1 MTSFKIYNMYLQTAI
16 NIEKC
21 TALLNVLLYV
31 HLYSYNNEY
40 FSSVILNLRV
50 MDELQM
56 TYGSLNK
63 QNCVL
68 GHT

>member
-1 MTSFKIYNMYLQTAI
+1 MHSSL
-16 NIEKC
+16 KC
-21 TALLNVLLYV
+21 IALLNVLLYV

-40 FSSVILNLRV
+40 SSLMILNLRV

-56 TYGSLNK
+56 IYKSLNIK